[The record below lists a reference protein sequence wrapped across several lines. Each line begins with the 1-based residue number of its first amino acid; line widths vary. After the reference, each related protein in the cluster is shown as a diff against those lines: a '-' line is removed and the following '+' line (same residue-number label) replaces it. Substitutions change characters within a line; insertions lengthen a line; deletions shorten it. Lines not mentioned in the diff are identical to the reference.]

1 MASTYSALKIEL
13 IGTGDQSGAWG
24 NTTNANLGTALEEAI
39 VGRATADFVADANL
53 TLTLTNTNASQV
65 ARHFVLNV
73 TSSTNLTVT
82 RDLIVPAIEKPYV
95 IQNNTS
101 GGQSI
106 RVIVA
111 GASVTVPN
119 GRTAFVY
126 NDGVD
131 IKAAFDWVPALTIPV
146 ATITGGTI
154 NGTTV
159 GASTPSTGTFTTL
172 TTPAATITGGTIN
185 DTTVGASTPS
195 TGAFTTLTTPAATIT
210 GGTINGTTV
219 GASTPSTGS
228 FTTLTASQ
236 DSSFTSTGAVTIP
249 VGTTVQR
256 PTGAVGKIRWNSTL
270 NQYEGYDGSN
280 WTLLGGAVITNDTTT
295 TTNLYPTFAG
305 VTSGNVSTLFTGN
318 AKLLYKPST
327 GELQSSALWASN
339 GFVVNAM
346 LIAES
351 YTLPAGTNAMTA
363 GPITIDNGVTVTV
376 PNGST
381 WTVV

>member
-131 IKAAFDWVPALTIPV
+131 IKAAFDWVPALTISV
-146 ATITGGTI
+146 
-154 NGTTV
+154 
-159 GASTPSTGTFTTL
+159 
-172 TTPAATITGGTIN
+172 ATITGGTIN

-210 GGTINGTTV
+210 GGTINDTTV
-219 GASTPSTGS
+219 GASTPSTGA

-249 VGTTVQR
+249 VGTTAQR
-256 PTGAVGKIRWNSTL
+256 PTGAVGKVRWNTTL
-270 NQYEGYDGSN
+270 DQYEGYDGVN

-295 TTNLYPTFAG
+295 ATNLYPTFAG

-351 YTLPAGTNAMTA
+351 YTLPTGTNAMTA